1 MEETKKC
8 KYCQSD
14 IPKKATVC
22 PVCKRKQSSTLKV
35 VLICLAVFLRLELLA
50 LYQMIPLTVHRVL
63 PQRKSRAHLHPR
75 KKLLCNKKK

>member
-22 PVCKRKQSSTLKV
+22 PVCMSSMQEETIK
-35 VLICLAVFLRLELLA
+35 
-50 LYQMIPLTVHRVL
+50 YD
-63 PQRKSRAHLHPR
+63 
-75 KKLLCNKKK
+75 